1 MMSDNLTQHV
11 GQIDLKIEH
20 KLGAQR
26 TKENI
31 CKAREREKKHMT
43 HSENIIIIFVFILRP
58 PLFYGRIYSHI
69 NIYLFFRC
77 FHISIDLKNSLDKLQ
92 QFK

>member
-26 TKENI
+26 TKVNI
-31 CKAREREKKHMT
+31 CKAREREKKNT
-43 HSENIIIIFVFILRP
+43 
-58 PLFYGRIYSHI
+58 
-69 NIYLFFRC
+69 
-77 FHISIDLKNSLDKLQ
+77 
-92 QFK
+92 